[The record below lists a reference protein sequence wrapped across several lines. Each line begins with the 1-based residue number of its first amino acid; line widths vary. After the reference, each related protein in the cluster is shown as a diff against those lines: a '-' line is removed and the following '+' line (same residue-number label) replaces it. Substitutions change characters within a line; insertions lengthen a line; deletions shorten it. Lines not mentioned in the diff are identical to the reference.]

1 MSLKNAALFALIGM
15 ILLTVLLAA
24 DFIRDLLTF
33 VRGVLAAIDLLTSAI
48 RLLAS
53 LGVTVFLYVFQKNQS

>member
-1 MSLKNAALFALIGM
+1 MSLKNAAFFALVGM

-24 DFIRDLLTF
+24 VFLRDLLSAI
-33 VRGVLAAIDLLTSAI
+33 RGVLAAIELLTSAI

-53 LGVTVFLYVFQKNQS
+53 LGLTVFLYVFHKNQS